1 MMSPLVLDEC
11 KPLFKDNAGY
21 EEFVAW
27 LVGKLGQDFA
37 PVIAGK
43 NVLGSVLSPEAT
55 KEVLYDRMIQ
65 RISESPSILDDIKD
79 RLENDDIVE

>member
-1 MMSPLVLDEC
+1 MSPLVLDEC
-11 KPLFKDNAGY
+11 KSLFRDDAGY
-21 EEFVAW
+21 EEFVSW
-27 LVGKLGQDFA
+27 LINKLGHDFS

-65 RISESPSILDDIKD
+65 RISESPSILDEIKD
-79 RLENDDIVE
+79 RLNDEIVE